1 MKSGSDV
8 AQWVSPVPPRWHLP
22 DERAGD
28 LPSAGAT
35 QLTEHLA
42 HDPLLKSIEQ
52 VWNANPLRDVIPLDW
67 AGIVWALRTVWL
79 RSLSR
84 ASAVPAVAELNAAVW
99 RSSLDIWN
107 EAGRR
112 WWGQSSFDP
121 AEAAKG
127 GDKRFAAPEWHG
139 NPLYRTLKEVYL
151 LRATVEESGTVK
163 WYNAMKGFGF
173 IASDRGGKDIFVHAS
188 ALDRAGIAGLTE
200 GQRVVVDVVD
210 GGKGPEAAGLRLI

>member
-1 MKSGSDV
+1 V
-8 AQWVSPVPPRWHLP
+8 AQWVSPVPPRWQLP
-22 DERAGD
+22 DVRAGD
-28 LPSAGAT
+28 LLSAGAT

-79 RSLSR
+79 RSLSQP
-84 ASAVPAVAELNAAVW
+84 SAVPTVAELNAAVW

-112 WWGQSSFDP
+112 WLGQSSFDP

-127 GDKRFAAPEWHG
+127 GDKRFAAPVQLDCPGHRQIT
-139 NPLYRTLKEVYL
+139 PLTFP
-151 LRATVEESGTVK
+151 LRGPLPLPASGGEEIPQPTPFPCP
-163 WYNAMKGFGF
+163 WRGF
-173 IASDRGGKDIFVHAS
+173 AHK
-188 ALDRAGIAGLTE
+188 ALF
-200 GQRVVVDVVD
+200 
-210 GGKGPEAAGLRLI
+210 